1 MYGPVSRSAPKFP
14 VTNGPTSDGSVMA
27 FKVAADART
36 GKPILEPAWISGNL
50 KVPDPVA
57 IANGVVF
64 ALATGEN
71 VNQRG
76 GRPARLQNTQPGVLC
91 ALDAHTGKELYNSG
105 KDIAS
110 WVHFSGLAIAEGR
123 IFTVDYESQVYCF
136 GLKGK

>member
-36 GKPILEPAWISGNL
+36 GKAILEPAWISGNL

-76 GRPARLQNTQPGVLC
+76 GKPARLQSTQPVVLY
-91 ALDAHTGKELYNSG
+91 ALDARTCHRS
-105 KDIAS
+105 
-110 WVHFSGLAIAEGR
+110 
-123 IFTVDYESQVYCF
+123 
-136 GLKGK
+136 

>member
-1 MYGPVSRSAPKFP
+1 M
-14 VTNGPTSDGSVMA
+14 
-27 FKVAADART
+27 
-36 GKPILEPAWISGNL
+36 
-50 KVPDPVA
+50 
-57 IANGVVF
+57 VF

-76 GRPARLQNTQPGVLC
+76 GRATRLQNTQPGVLY
-91 ALDAHTGKELYNSG
+91 ALDARTGKELYNG

-123 IFTVDYESQVYCF
+123 IFTADYESQVYCF